1 MVNRFFFGS
10 FEFKQRTMKILSIL
24 FSALLLLGG
33 CSKENACGSTKGNI
47 EVYSSTYGGILIYG
61 NDGKT
66 EAIFTAGTTTSFPKE
81 QGKYQIAYYDN
92 KYKYTFDSVDLKPC
106 QTYKI
111 SH

>member
-1 MVNRFFFGS
+1 MNKM
-10 FEFKQRTMKILSIL
+10 EKQIHRTNDPIA
-24 FSALLLLGG
+24 FDLL
-33 CSKENACGSTKGNI
+33 CSTKGNI

-106 QTYKI
+106 QTYRI

>member
-1 MVNRFFFGS
+1 
-10 FEFKQRTMKILSIL
+10 MKTLTLI

-33 CSKENACGSTKGNI
+33 CSKENLCGSTKGTI

-61 NDGKT
+61 KDGKT

-81 QGKYQIAYYDN
+81 EGKYQIAYYDN
-92 KYKYTFDSVDLKPC
+92 KYKYTFDSVDLKAC
-106 QTYKI
+106 QTFKI

>member
-1 MVNRFFFGS
+1 
-10 FEFKQRTMKILSIL
+10 MKILSIL

-61 NDGKT
+61 NDGET

>member
-1 MVNRFFFGS
+1 
-10 FEFKQRTMKILSIL
+10 MKILSIL

-33 CSKENACGSTKGNI
+33 CSKENACGSTKGTI

-92 KYKYTFDSVDLKPC
+92 KYKYTFDSFDVKACETVKL
-106 QTYKI
+106 TY
-111 SH
+111 

>member
-1 MVNRFFFGS
+1 
-10 FEFKQRTMKILSIL
+10 MKKITPILLAL
-24 FSALLLLGG
+24 FLFAS

-81 QGKYQIAYYDN
+81 QGKYQIAYYD
-92 KYKYTFDSVDLKPC
+92 KSYKYTFDSVDLKPC

>member
-1 MVNRFFFGS
+1 
-10 FEFKQRTMKILSIL
+10 MKILSIL

-66 EAIFTAGTTTSFPKE
+66 DAIFTAGTTTSFPKE

-92 KYKYTFDSVDLKPC
+92 KYKYTFDSFDVKACETVKL
-106 QTYKI
+106 TY
-111 SH
+111 

>member
-1 MVNRFFFGS
+1 
-10 FEFKQRTMKILSIL
+10 MKILTI
-24 FSALLLLGG
+24 FISALLLLGG
-33 CSKENACGSTKGNI
+33 CSKENACGSTKGTI

-92 KYKYTFDSVDLKPC
+92 KYKYTFDSVDVKACETVNL
-106 QTYKI
+106 TY
-111 SH
+111 

>member
-1 MVNRFFFGS
+1 
-10 FEFKQRTMKILSIL
+10 MKILSI
-24 FSALLLLGG
+24 FISALLLLGG
-33 CSKENACGSTKGNI
+33 CSKENACGSTKGTI

-92 KYKYTFDSVDLKPC
+92 KYKYTFDSFDVKACETVNL
-106 QTYKI
+106 TY
-111 SH
+111 

>member
-1 MVNRFFFGS
+1 MHNENTINLIFGFTS
-10 FEFKQRTMKILSIL
+10 FGW
-24 FSALLLLGG
+24 LLERKRLWFN
-33 CSKENACGSTKGNI
+33 KRNI

-92 KYKYTFDSVDLKPC
+92 KYKYTFDSFDVKACETVKL
-106 QTYKI
+106 TY
-111 SH
+111 

>member
-1 MVNRFFFGS
+1 
-10 FEFKQRTMKILSIL
+10 MKKITPILL
-24 FSALLLLGG
+24 ALLLFAS
-33 CSKENACGSTKGNI
+33 CSKEKHCGSTKGNI

-92 KYKYTFDSVDLKPC
+92 KYKYTFDSVDVKACETVKL
-106 QTYKI
+106 TY
-111 SH
+111 

>member
-1 MVNRFFFGS
+1 
-10 FEFKQRTMKILSIL
+10 MKILSIL

-33 CSKENACGSTKGNI
+33 CSKENACGSTKGTI

-92 KYKYTFDSVDLKPC
+92 KYKYTFDSFDVKACETVNL
-106 QTYKI
+106 TY
-111 SH
+111 

>member
-1 MVNRFFFGS
+1 
-10 FEFKQRTMKILSIL
+10 MKILSIL

-92 KYKYTFDSVDLKPC
+92 KYKYTFDSFDVKACETVKL
-106 QTYKI
+106 TY
-111 SH
+111 

>member
-1 MVNRFFFGS
+1 
-10 FEFKQRTMKILSIL
+10 MKILSIL

-92 KYKYTFDSVDLKPC
+92 KYKYTFDSVDLKAC
-106 QTYKI
+106 ETVKLTY
-111 SH
+111 

>member
-1 MVNRFFFGS
+1 
-10 FEFKQRTMKILSIL
+10 MKKTITIL
-24 FSALLLLGG
+24 SALLLMGS
-33 CSKENACGSTKGNI
+33 CSKENACGSTKGTI

-66 EAIFTAGTTTSFPKE
+66 QAIFTAGTTTSFPKE

-92 KYKYTFDSVDLKPC
+92 KYKYAFDSVDLKPC